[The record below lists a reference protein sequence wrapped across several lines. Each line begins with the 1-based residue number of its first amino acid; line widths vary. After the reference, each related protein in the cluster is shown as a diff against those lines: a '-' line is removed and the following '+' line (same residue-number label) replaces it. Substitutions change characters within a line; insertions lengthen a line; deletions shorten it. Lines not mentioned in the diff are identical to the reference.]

1 MFLITLMLAIEQ
13 QSSVDIRTLRS
24 RQHGL
29 GVVEEDTHFVVVVVN
44 DDDIDSGGGDGRKY
58 SGYWDTLVWGQGG
71 GYGLDEGN
79 EHCDS
84 SQLSY

>member
-1 MFLITLMLAIEQ
+1 MFLITLMLGIEQ

-44 DDDIDSGGGDGRKY
+44 DDDVDSGGGDGRKY
-58 SGYWDTLVWGQGG
+58 SGYWDTLVWGARWGPRP
-71 GYGLDEGN
+71 
-79 EHCDS
+79 
-84 SQLSY
+84 